1 VYITHGVNCMQKI
14 LLHITIAYQIFMRVS
29 YPGKNS
35 LLAWHQ
41 ERTVVAN
48 CRKGK
53 KRFSSSEA
61 RILKHHYVHVP
72 RQEWHQRSG
81 IVNILPLWNFQS
93 KHETVHLMLQFT
105 WTKAIQV
112 WCHGDMRKQGY
123 NTTSSVH
130 IFSYI
135 LEQNSSV
142 FIGFGAELVV
152 MVSEWT
158 DW

>member
-1 VYITHGVNCMQKI
+1 MMVCVHNSRSQLYVKNTFTHYNG
-14 LLHITIAYQIFMRVS
+14 LAYQIFMRVS
-29 YPGKNS
+29 YPGKIS
-35 LLAWHQ
+35 LLVWHQ

-72 RQEWHQRSG
+72 RQKWHQRSG

-112 WCHGDMRKQGY
+112 WWYEETRIQYYIKC
-123 NTTSSVH
+123 TH
-130 IFSYI
+130 IFLY
-135 LEQNSSV
+135 LGTKQ
-142 FIGFGAELVV
+142 
-152 MVSEWT
+152 
-158 DW
+158 